1 MTVAGWQT
9 RAFGH
14 LGQIADFFL
23 PPFQMGTRR
32 LVRRTTS
39 GRVGPALPFQAF
51 TYVVDDVEIE
61 VASLPL
67 PFPLPPL
74 VVHRGPSVRAGV
86 LTPVGDVGDLARV
99 TGVGERDAFE
109 VACGQ
114 PEFAR
119 AVLQP
124 AIAQSLRSWGSPF
137 SGSTRDGL
145 LPNFDIA
152 LDGAHL
158 VAVNGPTPDD
168 PRFPT
173 YLTRLLGLTLAL
185 VNAPIRHFVRPP
197 RPPGL
202 GFRGRLW
209 AWEPNIP
216 GIAFRYRS
224 FAGLGE
230 HNRIGQAIG
239 VVRGRVAD
247 LPFTALGCPDPD
259 FAVLVVHTGMRL
271 PPLWIGGQDGAGRTG
286 VPDFDRRWRL
296 HCPDPRFAADLLPT
310 ESLQRLAATD
320 RELLPTLRVQGGE
333 LGVRL
338 RRWSE
343 ADIADAVDLLED
355 LLAGAAWELR
365 RALGVRTSGR

>member
-14 LGQIADFFL
+14 LGQIVDFFL
-23 PPFQMGTRR
+23 PPFQTGTRR
-32 LVRRTTS
+32 VVGRTTS
-39 GRVGPALPFQAF
+39 GRIGPALPFQAF
-51 TYVVDDVEIE
+51 TYVVDDIE
-61 VASLPL
+61 TEVTTLPL

-86 LTPVGDVGDLARV
+86 LTPVGDLGDLARI
-99 TGVGERDAFE
+99 TGVGERDGFE

-114 PEFAR
+114 PELAR

-124 AIAQSLRSWGSPF
+124 EITQLLRSWGSPL
-137 SGSTRDGL
+137 GSTTRDSL
-145 LPNFDIA
+145 LPTFDIA
-152 LDGAHL
+152 FDGAHL
-158 VAVNGPTPDD
+158 VAVNGPSADD
-168 PRFPT
+168 PRFPA
-173 YLTRLLGLTLAL
+173 YLTRLLRLSLAL

-209 AWEPNIP
+209 TWDPNIP
-216 GIAFRYRS
+216 GIANRYRA

-230 HNRIGQAIG
+230 HSRVGQANG
-239 VVRGRVAD
+239 VVRGRAAD
-247 LPFTALGCPDPD
+247 LPFTALGCLDPE
-259 FAVLVVHTGMRL
+259 FAVLVVHTGMML
-271 PPLWIGGQDGAGRTG
+271 PPLWIGEQDGTGRTG

-310 ESLQRLAATD
+310 QSLQRIAATGG
-320 RELLPTLRVQGGE
+320 ELLPTLRVRGGE

-338 RRWSE
+338 PHWSE

-355 LLAGAAWELR
+355 LLAGATWELR
-365 RALGVRTSGR
+365 RAMGVRTSGR